1 MDLLLVA
8 ARLFFAAFLG
18 ALIGLEREIKK
29 RAAGFRTHIIVSV
42 GSCLIMLISVYGF
55 GDVYGDRAWD
65 PTRFGSQVISGIGF
79 LGAGTILQKK
89 DVITGLTTAA
99 TLWLSAAIG
108 LAVGIG
114 YYEGAIISTIICLL
128 ILVSVK
134 NITDSINNRDK
145 KSYYMIFDTNHFDQI
160 TFLEYA
166 LKEDIEVVGLNIID
180 EGLGGMSI
188 VEINLSFEKGYNIN
202 SFLKSLKRDFDLKSY
217 KINE

>member
-1 MDLLLVA
+1 MDLLLVGT
-8 ARLFFAAFLG
+8 RLFFAALLG

-55 GDVYGDRAWD
+55 GNVYGDRTWD

-89 DVITGLTTAA
+89 DAITGLTTAA

-114 YYEGAIISTIICLL
+114 YYEGAIIATIICLL
-128 ILVSVK
+128 ILVPVK